1 MIKSFSTPTLSANQA
16 TLTRV
21 IHAKSSLPAMLFAG
35 IGGFMAAPAKLQ
47 NPTSI
52 TNSNKQ
58 PITIKL
64 DSSYVD
70 YEFSHYT
77 KRCRNKAHKAYIEN
91 GRDRRSKEEAGCY
104 GDGFFL
110 RTRLAGHIQ
119 RGYDVSVGA
128 EKTGRSGR
136 SRAQKENGEGL
147 DESCFRG
154 GKKWAVQF
162 AYWQRSQ
169 GTILSTN
176 NGRA

>member
-1 MIKSFSTPTLSANQA
+1 MIKSFSASTLSANQA

-77 KRCRNKAHKAYIEN
+77 KRCRNKAHNAYIEN

-110 RTRLAGHIQ
+110 APDWPDIYNEAMTFLLEQKRQADQ
-119 RGYDVSVGA
+119 A
-128 EKTGRSGR
+128 E
-136 SRAQKENGEGL
+136 AEH
-147 DESCFRG
+147 
-154 GKKWAVQF
+154 KKKMEV
-162 AYWQRSQ
+162 
-169 GTILSTN
+169 
-176 NGRA
+176 